1 MRRKS
6 HDVLNPNRSLAMPMV
21 SVNGADLYH
30 EVRGSGPSLLL
41 IMGATGDGGHF
52 DTLADLLA
60 DEFTVITYDRRGNGR
75 SPAPA
80 GWTTT
85 SPEEQADDAA
95 GLVDALGVGP
105 TAVFGTSSGGN
116 FALWMLTRHPAAVR
130 GAVLHE
136 PGVYALLDDFDAI
149 RSPLQAVVR
158 QSMDEGGPSLA
169 VERSWQYIAGDD
181 AWTELS
187 PALRERLRASAGTLF
202 GVELGTYERHMPN
215 DEALA
220 AIAVP
225 VLLVV
230 SEDSHDF
237 FAEVAQRLSNRLGV
251 DVATTP
257 GRHGAYHDRPKELAE
272 TMRPFLREIS
282 RS

>member
-1 MRRKS
+1 
-6 HDVLNPNRSLAMPMV
+6 MPTV
-21 SVNGADLYH
+21 SVNGAELYH
-30 EVRGSGPSLLL
+30 EIRGSGPPVLL

-52 DTLADLLA
+52 DTLADLLV

-85 SPEEQADDAA
+85 SAEEQADDAA
-95 GLVDALGVGP
+95 GLVDALEVGR

-116 FALWMLTRHPAAVR
+116 FALWMLTRHPAIVR

-136 PGVYALLDDFDAI
+136 PGVYAVLDDFDSV
-149 RSPLQAVVR
+149 RSPLQGVVR
-158 QSMDEGGPSLA
+158 RSMAEGGPHLA
-169 VERSWQYIAGDD
+169 LERFWRYIAGDD
-181 AWTELS
+181 AWTQLP
-187 PALRERLRASAGTLF
+187 PALRERLCASASTLF
-202 GVELGTYERHMPN
+202 DVELGTYERSMP
-215 DEALA
+215 DDQALA

-237 FAEVAQRLSNRLGV
+237 FAEVARRLSERLGA

-272 TMRPFLREIS
+272 TIRPFLREVS

>member
-1 MRRKS
+1 
-6 HDVLNPNRSLAMPMV
+6 MPRATI
-21 SVNGADLYH
+21 NGAELYY
-30 EVRGSGPSLLL
+30 EVRGTGPPFLL

-52 DTLADLLA
+52 DALADVLA

-80 GWTTT
+80 RWTTT

-95 GLVDALGVGP
+95 GLVHALGIGR
-105 TAVFGTSSGGN
+105 TTVFGTSSGGN

-169 VERSWQYIAGDD
+169 VERFWQYIAGDD

-187 PALRERLRASAGTLF
+187 PTLRERLRASAGTLF
-202 GVELGTYERHMPN
+202 DIELGTYERYMP
-215 DEALA
+215 DDHALD
-220 AIAVP
+220 AIVVP

-237 FAEVAQRLSNRLGV
+237 FAEIARRLSTRIGA
-251 DVATTP
+251 DVTTMP
-257 GRHGAYHDRPKELAE
+257 GRHGAYHDRPAELAE
-272 TMRPFLREIS
+272 TIRPFVREVS
-282 RS
+282 RSNDSRSSRPSPAS

>member
-1 MRRKS
+1 
-6 HDVLNPNRSLAMPMV
+6 MPMV

-30 EVRGSGPSLLL
+30 EVRGSGPSLLF

-95 GLVDALGVGP
+95 GLDNSLVVGP
-105 TAVFGTSSGGN
+105 AAVFGTSSGGN
-116 FALWMLTRHPAAVR
+116 FALWMLTRHPTAVR
-130 GAVLHE
+130 GAILHE
-136 PGVYALLDDFDAI
+136 PGLYALLDDVGSV
-149 RSPLQAVVR
+149 RLPLRTVIQQA
-158 QSMDEGGPSLA
+158 MDEGGPHLA
-169 VERSWQYIAGDD
+169 VERFWQYIAGEN
-181 AWTELS
+181 AWTQLS
-187 PALRERLRASAGTLF
+187 PALRERLSARASTLF
-202 GVELGTYERHMPN
+202 DVELGSYEQHMP
-215 DEALA
+215 DDQALA
-220 AIAVP
+220 AITVP

-237 FAEVAQRLSNRLGV
+237 FAEIARRLSKRLGV
-251 DVATTP
+251 GVVTTP
-257 GRHGAYHDRPKELAE
+257 GRHAAYHDRPKELAE
-272 TMRPFLREIS
+272 TIRPFLREIS

>member
-1 MRRKS
+1 M
-6 HDVLNPNRSLAMPMV
+6 
-21 SVNGADLYH
+21 
-30 EVRGSGPSLLL
+30 GS
-41 IMGATGDGGHF
+41 TGDGGHF
-52 DTLADLLA
+52 DALADLLA

-95 GLVDALGVGP
+95 ALVSSLALDPV
-105 TAVFGTSSGGN
+105 AVVGTSSGGN
-116 FALWMLTRHPAAVR
+116 FALRMLTRHPAIVR

-136 PGVYALLDDFDAI
+136 PAVYALLEDFAAV
-149 RSPLQAVVR
+149 RLPLQTVIR
-158 QSMDEGGPSLA
+158 QAMAEGGSHLA
-169 VERSWQYIAGDD
+169 VERFWQYIAGED

-187 PALRERLRASAGTLF
+187 PGLRERLCASARTLF
-202 GVELGTYERHMPN
+202 DVELGTYELSLPDDR
-215 DEALA
+215 ALA

-237 FAEVAQRLSNRLGV
+237 FAEVARRLSGRL
-251 DVATTP
+251 DAEVATTP
-257 GRHGAYHDRPKELAE
+257 GRHGAYHDQPKALAE
-272 TMRPFLREIS
+272 TIRPFLREVS
-282 RS
+282 QLRTT

>member
-1 MRRKS
+1 MTTAVINTLK
-6 HDVLNPNRSLAMPMV
+6 VP
-21 SVNGADLYH
+21 GAALHY
-30 EVRGSGPSLLL
+30 EVRGSGPPVLL
-41 IMGATGDGGHF
+41 IMGGTGDGGHF

-202 GVELGTYERHMPN
+202 DVELGTYERHMPN

-237 FAEVAQRLSNRLGV
+237 FAEVAGRLSKRLGA
-251 DVATTP
+251 DVVTTP
-257 GRHGAYHDRPKELAE
+257 GAHGAYHDRPKELAE
-272 TMRPFLREIS
+272 TIRPFLREVS